1 VELTHLKVVPT
12 KMSINDEI
20 ISWNYRGIGGRIK
33 VEAIMDLNKIEKPTT
48 GE

>member
-1 VELTHLKVVPT
+1 VELTHIRVVPT

-20 ISWNYRGIGGRIK
+20 VSWNYKGIEGRII
-33 VEAIMDLNKIEKPTT
+33 VEEIMDLNKIEKPTL

>member
-1 VELTHLKVVPT
+1 MELTHLKVVPT

-20 ISWNYRGIGGRIK
+20 ISWNHRGIGGRIK
-33 VEAIMDLNKIEKPTT
+33 VEEIMDLNKTEKPTP